1 MNRPV
6 SHLLCLASLVFQIT
20 SADAGAAD
28 CVMKEYE
35 KEFTTYPY
43 SDADPVPVMS
53 RFYPYFRY
61 DGFTNKPVQKKWKVV
76 ELSNEYVQVLIL
88 PEIGGKVWTAIDKTT
103 GKVFLYDNHVVKFR
117 DISMRGPWT
126 SGGIE
131 PNYGIFGHTP
141 NCFSPVDYTTR
152 READGSVTCTIGALD
167 LLTRSTWRLEV
178 KVAPKQ
184 AFFTTRSL
192 WHNASGME
200 QPYYTW
206 MNVGIKSAGNLQFI
220 NPGTN
225 YIGHDGDAHPWPVDE
240 KGREIAWYEKNNF
253 GSYKSYH
260 VAGRLSE
267 FFGGYWHD
275 EDFGVAHYA
284 PYADKTGRKIW
295 IWGLSREGMIWEKL
309 LTDSD
314 GQYVEIQSGRLF
326 NQAAP
331 GSTQSPFK
339 HTEFSPYATDTWTE
353 HWMPVKGTKGF
364 VSASPWGAM
373 NVVRDGEKL
382 TVSISPVQVLEDKIE
397 IFDGDHLLATKEVHL
412 KPMKTVEERFTLT
425 VPAKALRVCV
435 GGDKLRYVASDEDV
449 LSRPMSS
456 PANFDW
462 GSLYGLYLKGKEFTR
477 QREYGQAEEQLR
489 ACLKLD
495 ANYVPALVEMAF
507 LANRRGDF
515 SGALALAKHALSIDT
530 YDPAA
535 NYQFGRASV
544 ALGHAADAKESFSI
558 AALAPGGRS
567 AANTELAKQF
577 FREKRYDRAI
587 AAAKEGVAANARNL
601 DALQIIACALRI
613 KGDTAGAESTLR
625 TLLEIDPLNH
635 FARYEKTAGKKGS
648 AKDFTSQIRNE
659 LPHETFL
666 ELAVWYHGVGLDGD
680 AGKILE
686 LAPPSTEALYW
697 LAYVRRDTAA
707 LDNANAASPE
717 SVFPF
722 RMESIAVFEWAAK
735 QSAGWQSNYFL
746 ALIHW
751 HLGDLAKARELLSG
765 CGDKPA
771 FAPFYATRAQ
781 VIEGSAAK
789 DLQRAAQLDP
799 KQWRYGAMLAR
810 HHLQHDDAA
819 AALAVA
825 TDYTTRFPT
834 NDTLTLLRAKALLL
848 TGKYK
853 ETAAMLT
860 ALQVLPSEG
869 TTEARSLLREAN
881 LLSAIQHLKD
891 GAAAEALKLTD
902 AAREWPENL
911 GAGKPYASELDER
924 LEDWI
929 ASQCQLALKA
939 NDAARKMLV
948 KIISVP
954 AHTKGQ
960 EISDL
965 VRAFSLKQSGRADE
979 AKKAF
984 RDWKSQS
991 PDSDLAKWGAEIF
1004 AGHPTALPA
1013 SLKTS
1018 DARILAALTAANI
1031 HFEPLSQE

>member
-1 MNRPV
+1 MNNPV
-6 SHLLCLASLVFQIT
+6 SLFLRLAVFAFLTIA
-20 SADAGAAD
+20 SRAGD
-28 CVMKEYE
+28 CVVKEYE

-43 SDADPVPVMS
+43 SDADPVPTMS

-103 GKVFLYDNHVVKFR
+103 GKAFLYDNHVVKFR

-152 READGSVTCTIGALD
+152 READGSVSCIVGTLD
-167 LLTRSTWRLEV
+167 LLTRSTWRLEI
-178 KVAPKQ
+178 KVAPQQ
-184 AFFTTRSL
+184 ACFTTRSL
-192 WHNASGME
+192 WHNASGMD

-225 YIGHDGDAHPWPVDE
+225 FIGHDGDAHAWPVDE

-284 PYADKTGRKIW
+284 PYADKAGRKIW

-339 HTEFSPYATDTWTE
+339 HTEFSPYSTDTWTE

-382 TVSISPVQVLEDKIE
+382 TVSISPTQALDDKIE

-412 KPMKTVEERFTLT
+412 KPMKTLEERFTLH

-435 GGDKLRYVASDEDV
+435 GGDKLSYVAGDDDV

-456 PANFDW
+456 PAKFDW

-477 QREYGQAEEQLR
+477 QREYGQAEEHLR

-515 SGALALAKHALSIDT
+515 SGALAFAKHALSIDT

-544 ALGHAADAKESFSI
+544 ALGRAADAKESFSL
-558 AALAPGGRS
+558 AALAPGWRG

-577 FREKRYDRAI
+577 LREKRYERAI
-587 AAAKEGVAANARNL
+587 TAAKESLVVNARNL
-601 DALQIIACALRI
+601 DALQVIACALRM
-613 KGDTAGAESTLR
+613 KGDMAGAKSTLR
-625 TLLEIDPLNH
+625 TLIEIDPLNH
-635 FARYEKTAGKKGS
+635 FANYERKWDPDGLAP
-648 AKDFTSQIRNE
+648 DFTLKIHNE

-666 ELAVWYHGVGLDGD
+666 ELAAWYHNVALDGE
-680 AGKILE
+680 AAEVLRR
-686 LAPPSTEALYW
+686 APLNAEALYW
-697 LAYVRRDTAA
+697 LAYLRQDKAVLARAE
-707 LDNANAASPE
+707 AASPE

-722 RMESIAVFEWAAK
+722 RLESIAVFEWAAK
-735 QSAGWQSNYFL
+735 QSAGWQPNYFL

-751 HLGDLAKARELLSG
+751 HLGDLAKARERLSA

-771 FAPFYATRAQ
+771 FAPFYAARAQ
-781 VIEGSAAK
+781 LIEKGSAK
-789 DLQRAAQLDP
+789 DIQRAAQLDP

-810 HHLQHDDAA
+810 HHLKHDDAA
-819 AALAVA
+819 AALTVA
-825 TDYTTRFPT
+825 TEYATRFPT
-834 NDTLTLLRAKALLL
+834 NDTLTLLRAKSLLL

-853 ETAAMLT
+853 ETDAMLT
-860 ALQVLPSEG
+860 KVELLPSEG
-869 TTEARSLLREAN
+869 TTEARALLREAR
-881 LLSAIQHLKD
+881 LLSAIELLK
-891 GAAAEALKLTD
+891 GGVAAEALRLTD

-911 GAGKPYASELDER
+911 GAGKPYATELDER

-929 ASQCQLALKA
+929 ASQCHLALKA
-939 NDAARKMLV
+939 NDAARKTLD
-948 KIISVP
+948 KIAAVP
-954 AHTKGQ
+954 ARPKGQ
-960 EISDL
+960 EIGDL
-965 VRAFSLKQSGRADE
+965 VRVLALKQSGRADE
-979 AKKAF
+979 AEKALK
-984 RDWKSQS
+984 DWQSQA

-1004 AGHPTALPA
+1004 AGRPAALPP
-1013 SLKTS
+1013 SLKS
-1018 DARILAALTAANI
+1018 ADCRILAALATAGV
-1031 HFEPLSQE
+1031 HFDPLPRE

>member
-6 SHLLCLASLVFQIT
+6 SLFLLLAVLVFQIT
-20 SADAGAAD
+20 ISCAGAAD
-28 CVMKEYE
+28 CVVKEYE

-43 SDADPVPVMS
+43 SDANPVPVMS

-103 GKVFLYDNHVVKFR
+103 GKPFLYDNHVVKFR

-152 READGSVTCTIGALD
+152 READGSVSCIVGTLD
-167 LLTRSTWRLEV
+167 LLTRSTWRLEI
-178 KVAPKQ
+178 KLAPQQ
-184 AFFTTRSL
+184 ACFTTRSL

-225 YIGHDGDAHPWPVDE
+225 FIGHDGDAHAWPVDE

-284 PYADKTGRKIW
+284 PYSDKAGKKIW

-382 TVSISPVQVLEDKIE
+382 MVSISPAQVLNDKIE
-397 IFDGDHLLATKEVHL
+397 IFDGDHLLATREVHL
-412 KPMKTVEERFTLT
+412 KPLKTVEESFSLAT
-425 VPAKALRVCV
+425 PAKALRVCV
-435 GGDKLRYVASDEDV
+435 GGDKLRYVAGDDDV
-449 LSRPMSS
+449 LSRPTSA
-456 PANFDW
+456 PVNFDW

-477 QREYGQAEEQLR
+477 QREYGQAEEQFR
-489 ACLKLD
+489 SCLKLD

-515 SGALALAKHALSIDT
+515 SGALAFSKHALSIDT
-530 YDPAA
+530 YEPAA
-535 NYQFGRASV
+535 NYQFGRASAV
-544 ALGHAADAKESFSI
+544 LGRASDAKESFSI
-558 AALAPGGRS
+558 AALAPGWRS

-577 FREKRYDRAI
+577 LREKRYDRAI
-587 AAAKEGVAANARNL
+587 AAAREGVIANARNL
-601 DALQIIACALRI
+601 DALQVIACTLRI
-613 KGDTAGAESTLR
+613 KGDMAGAESTLR

-635 FARYEKTAGKKGS
+635 FAHYEKTAGNKGS
-648 AKDFTSQIRNE
+648 AKNFTSQIRNE
-659 LPHETFL
+659 LPRETFL
-666 ELAVWYHGVGLDGD
+666 ELAIWYHSVGLDGD
-680 AGKILE
+680 AGKVLE
-686 LAPPSTEALYW
+686 LAPPNAEALYW
-697 LAYVRRDTAA
+697 IAYLLGDKSALAAA
-707 LDNANAASPE
+707 KDISPE

-722 RMESIAVFEWAAK
+722 RVESIAVFEWAAK
-735 QSAGWQSNYFL
+735 QSDAWQPNYFL

-751 HLGDLAKARELLSG
+751 HLGDLAKARELLSV

-781 VIEGSAAK
+781 VIEENAAK
-789 DLQRAAQLDP
+789 DLQRASQLDP

-810 HHLQHDDAA
+810 HYLKHDDAA

-825 TDYTTRFPT
+825 TDYATRFPT
-834 NDTLTLLRAKALLL
+834 NDTLTLLRAKSLLL

-853 ETAAMLT
+853 ETDAMLT
-860 ALQVLPSEG
+860 KLEVLPSEG
-869 TTEARSLLREAN
+869 TTEARALLREAR
-881 LLSAIQHLKD
+881 LLSAIALLKD
-891 GAAAEALKLTD
+891 GASAEALKLTD

-911 GAGKPYASELDER
+911 GAGKPFASELDER
-924 LEDWI
+924 LEDWV
-929 ASQCQLALKA
+929 ASQCHLALKSP
-939 NDAARKMLV
+939 DAAGKALE
-948 KIISVP
+948 KIAAVP
-954 AHTKGQ
+954 ARPKGQ
-960 EISDL
+960 EIGDL
-965 VRAFSLKQSGRADE
+965 VRALALKQSGCAEE
-979 AKKAF
+979 AEKALK
-984 RDWKSQS
+984 DWQAQS
-991 PDSDLAKWGAEIF
+991 PGSDLAKWGAELF
-1004 AGHPTALPA
+1004 AGRPAALTPA
-1013 SLKTS
+1013 LK
-1018 DARILAALTAANI
+1018 AAECRILAALA
-1031 HFEPLSQE
+1031 L

>member
-103 GKVFLYDNHVVKFR
+103 GKAFLYDNHVVKFR

-131 PNYGIFGHTP
+131 QNYGIFGHTP
-141 NCFSPVDYTTR
+141 NCFSPVDYTTH
-152 READGSVTCTIGALD
+152 RESNGSVSCTIGTLD
-167 LLTRSTWRLEV
+167 LLTRSTWRLEI
-178 KVAPKQ
+178 KLAPQQ
-184 AFFTTRSL
+184 ACFTTRSL

-225 YIGHDGDAHPWPVDE
+225 YIGHDGDAHAWPVDE

-284 PYADKTGRKIW
+284 PYADKAGRKIW

-373 NVVRDGEKL
+373 NVLRDGEKL
-382 TVSISPVQVLEDKIE
+382 TVSISPAQVLNDKIE
-397 IFDGDHLLATKEVHL
+397 IFDGDRLLAAKDVHL
-412 KPMKTVEERFTLT
+412 KPMKTVEERFTLH

-435 GGDKLRYVASDEDV
+435 GGDKLRYVADDDDV

-477 QREYGQAEEQLR
+477 QREYGRAEEQLR

-507 LANRRGDF
+507 LANRRADF
-515 SGALALAKHALSIDT
+515 PGALAFAKHALSIDT
-530 YDPAA
+530 YEPAA

-544 ALGHAADAKESFSI
+544 ALGHGADAKESFSV
-558 AALAPGGRS
+558 AALAPGWRG

-577 FREKRYDRAI
+577 LREKLYDRAI
-587 AAAKEGVAANARNL
+587 AAAKEGVIANARNL
-601 DALQIIACALRI
+601 DALQVIACALRL
-613 KGDTAGAESTLR
+613 KGDTAGAESTQR

-635 FARYEKTAGKKGS
+635 FARYEGMFVKKGS

-666 ELAVWYHGVGLDGD
+666 ELAIWYHSVGLDGD
-680 AGKILE
+680 AGKVLE
-686 LAPPSTEALYW
+686 LAPPNAEALYW
-697 LAYVRRDTAA
+697 LAYLQQDAA
-707 LDNANAASPE
+707 SLDKANAASPE

-722 RMESIAVFEWAAK
+722 RVESIAVFEWAAK
-735 QSAGWQSNYFL
+735 QRPSWQVDYFL

-751 HLGDLAKARELLSG
+751 HLGDLSKARQLLTA
-765 CGDKPA
+765 CGDKPN
-771 FAPFYATRAQ
+771 FAPFYAARAQ
-781 VIEGSAAK
+781 LIEENAAK
-789 DLQRAAQLDP
+789 DIQRAAQLDL

-810 HHLQHDDAA
+810 HHLKQDDAA

-825 TDYTTRFPT
+825 TDYATRFPT
-834 NDTLTLLRAKALLL
+834 NDTLTLLRAKSLLL

-853 ETAAMLT
+853 ETDAMLT
-860 ALQVLPSEG
+860 KLEVLPSEG
-869 TTEARSLLREAN
+869 TTEARALLREAN
-881 LLSAIQHLKD
+881 LLSAIQRLKE
-891 GAAAEALKLTD
+891 GAAADALKLTD

-911 GAGKPYASELDER
+911 GAGKPYATELDER

-929 ASQCQLALKA
+929 ASQCHLALKA
-939 NDAARKMLV
+939 NVAARKTLD
-948 KIISVP
+948 KIAAVP
-954 AHTKGQ
+954 PRPKGQ
-960 EISDL
+960 EIGDL
-965 VRAFSLKQSGRADE
+965 VRVLALKQSARADE
-979 AKKAF
+979 AEKALK
-984 RDWKSQS
+984 DWQS
-991 PDSDLAKWGAEIF
+991 EASGSDLAKWGAEIF
-1004 AGHPTALPA
+1004 AGHPAALPT
-1013 SLKTS
+1013 SLKTA
-1018 DARILAALTAANI
+1018 DARILAALAMSGV
-1031 HFEPLSQE
+1031 HFEPLQRE